1 MSRPSYQDLYR
12 ELMQAL
18 DDFCEKH
25 CVHAIAA
32 GSLERRLA
40 AVLAQI
46 AEAFED
52 SSSLHVELIYKLKAA
67 ANALRGN

>member
-1 MSRPSYQDLYR
+1 MSKPSHQDLYR

-25 CVHAIAA
+25 SVYALSAN
-32 GSLERRLA
+32 SLERRLA
-40 AVLAQI
+40 AVLCQI
-46 AEAFED
+46 AQAFED
-52 SSSLHVELIYKLKAA
+52 SSSLHIELIYKLKAA